1 MGTKKTRRILV
12 IDDSAADIVLL
23 TKHLQ
28 RMGLD
33 VFSAEDG
40 LQGVE
45 MALTEQ
51 PDVILLDIMMP
62 GIDGFEVCKRLKAD
76 NGTSAIP
83 VIFVS
88 GKDQSCDK
96 IAGLNVGATDYITKP
111 YDGGELKAR
120 IESVLRNL
128 ELQEQLST
136 LAITDE
142 LTGLGN
148 RRYFFDILEREM
160 FKARMEGSYLS
171 LMMLDSDHFKKVN
184 DTYGHIAGDDI
195 LKQMG
200 KILKE
205 NVSSPHI
212 PARYGGEEFAV
223 LMPKTKH
230 LQAIKTAEGLR
241 EKIDQR
247 QWKIDEEVISVTVSI
262 GLAYTESYDSRELI
276 ARADK
281 ALCVAKRQGR
291 NRFVCWE
298 EIGAGQGL
306 QIEQAD
312 EYSEFQLKI
321 GSLAGDLRA
330 QFLEI
335 IAAFLKAI
343 EVKDSYTA
351 AHSRNVQAYAAAIAE
366 EMDVSEELKERLE
379 TAALLH
385 DLGKVG
391 IFDGILQKTDPLNEH
406 DKQII
411 EQHSKTSVDIL
422 KPIGIFNQE
431 LLIIGQ
437 HHERF
442 DGTGYPDGLKG
453 EEICIAARILA
464 IADVFDAITSQRPYR
479 SAMPLEEAI
488 REITDRCESQF
499 DPDVVEAFQRAN
511 EKYKDQWPLSD
522 SGSIVGSTEKSIPVK
537 T

>member
-1 MGTKKTRRILV
+1 VGAKKTRRILV
-12 IDDSAADIVLL
+12 IDDSAADIILL
-23 TKHLQ
+23 KKHLQ

-33 VFSAEDG
+33 VLSAEDG
-40 LQGVE
+40 LQGME
-45 MALTEQ
+45 TALAEH

-76 NGTSAIP
+76 TVTSAIP
-83 VIFVS
+83 VVFVS
-88 GKDQSCDK
+88 AKDQSCDK

-136 LAITDE
+136 LAVTDE

-160 FKARMEGSYLS
+160 FKARMEGSCLS

-184 DTYGHIAGDDI
+184 DTYGHIAGDDV

-212 PARYGGEEFAV
+212 PARYGGGEFAV
-223 LMPKTKH
+223 LMPQTAH
-230 LQAIKTAEGLR
+230 LQAVKTAEGLR
-241 EKIDQR
+241 QKIDQW
-247 QWKIDEEVISVTVSI
+247 QWKIDGEVISVTVSI
-262 GLAYTESYDSRELI
+262 GLAYSESYDSRELI

-281 ALCVAKRQGR
+281 ALRAAKKQGR

-298 EIGAGQGL
+298 EIGTGQGL
-306 QIEQAD
+306 QIGQPD
-312 EYSEFQLKI
+312 EYREFQHKI
-321 GSLAGDLRA
+321 GSLAGDLRT

-335 IAAFLKAI
+335 ITAFLKAI
-343 EVKDSYTA
+343 EIKDPYTA

-366 EMDVSEELKERLE
+366 EMDVSEELKERLA

-391 IFDGILQKTDPLNEH
+391 MFDRILQKTDPLNEH
-406 DKQII
+406 DKRIV
-411 EQHSKTSVDIL
+411 EQHSKASEDIL
-422 KPIGIFNQE
+422 RPIGIFNQE
-431 LLIIGQ
+431 LLIIRQ
-437 HHERF
+437 HHEKF
-442 DGTGYPDGLKG
+442 NGTGYPDGLGG

-464 IADVFDAITSQRPYR
+464 IADVFDAITSQRPYH
-479 SAMPLEEAI
+479 SAMSLEEAI
-488 REITDRCESQF
+488 MEITDRCESQF
-499 DPDVVEAFQRAN
+499 DPEVVEAFKRAN
-511 EKYKDQWPLSD
+511 EKYKNQWPLSD
-522 SGSIVGSTEKSIPVK
+522 SDSMVSLIEKSIPVK
-537 T
+537 K